1 MTNPTRLAD
10 YRPPAYTVETVDL
23 HFELDPGATR
33 VRSRMAMRRQNEGE
47 LTLHG
52 SHLELLALRIDG
64 RTLTPDD
71 YVVDDET
78 LTVPGLADRVLIEVV
93 TEIAPAANSAL
104 EGLYLSSDMYCTQCE
119 AEGFRR
125 ITWYPDRPDVMAR
138 FTTTVVADPSTCPVL
153 LSNGNR
159 VADGQLDD
167 GRHWVRWEDPF
178 PKPSYLFALVA
189 GDLACVADHFT
200 TMSGRE
206 ITLQLFV
213 QQHNADKCA
222 HALAALKKAMTW
234 DEQHYGREYD
244 LDTYMIVA
252 VDDFNMG
259 AMENKGL
266 NVFNSAAVLAR
277 PETATDADFLRIESI
292 VAHEYFHNWTGNRV
306 TCRDWFQLSLKEG
319 LTVFRDQQFSAD
331 TYSPAVQRI
340 HDVNL
345 LRTYQFA
352 EDAGPMAH
360 PVRPEQYIEINNFYT
375 MTVYNKGA
383 EVIRML
389 HTLLGAEG
397 FRRGMDLYF
406 ERHDGQAVTVEAFIA
421 ALGDANATDLE
432 NFMVW
437 YRQAGTP
444 ILRVGERWDEE
455 RHAYTL
461 ILEQRCPPTPGQP
474 EKQPLCVPIAL
485 GLLGPDGAELP
496 LHLAGEAQPHPTA
509 TRVLELHGARREFTF
524 VGLPA
529 RPTPSL
535 LRGFSAPVRLDFP
548 GRDAHLPLLM
558 AHDSDPF
565 NRWDAAQQ
573 RALALLQQLAS
584 DWCDGQSLALP
595 ASFRDGYAA
604 TLAADL
610 EPALVALALNLP
622 SEGYLA
628 EQAATIDPEAIHT
641 ARVWLRKALAD
652 ALGDSWRT
660 TYDRLHDGRPY
671 RFDAED
677 VGRRT
682 LKNLSLGYLMERPDT
697 VTRALCTAQL
707 DSADNLTDSLAA
719 LAALANADV
728 PERQPAL
735 DAFHARW
742 HSDPLVLD
750 KWFSI
755 QATSRLPGRLATIR
769 ALMRDPAFSLRNPN
783 RVRAL
788 VGAFCHGNPAQFHA
802 TDGSGYAFLGE
813 QVRTLNGSNP
823 QVAARLLGAFG
834 QWRRYNPVRQALIQ
848 VELESI
854 LKLSELSRDLFE
866 VATKL
871 LASAAREQGTT

>member
-1 MTNPTRLAD
+1 MPEPIRLAD
-10 YRPPAYTVETVDL
+10 YRPPAFAVDSVDL
-23 HFELDPGATR
+23 RFELEPAATR
-33 VRSRMAMRRQNEGE
+33 VTSRLAVRRQARGE

-52 SHLELLALRIDG
+52 SELKLNALRVDG
-64 RTLTPDD
+64 RTLDAADYTIDGEALVVHDVPDNTI
-71 YVVDDET
+71 V
-78 LTVPGLADRVLIEVV
+78 EVE
-93 TEIAPAANSAL
+93 TEIAPESNSAL
-104 EGLYLSSDMYCTQCE
+104 EGLYRSSGMYCTQCE

-138 FTTTVVADPSTCPVL
+138 FTTTVVADPDACPVL

-159 VADGQLDD
+159 VADGRLED

-189 GDLACVADHFT
+189 GDLACVRDTFT
-200 TMSGRE
+200 TRSGRAVALE
-206 ITLQLFV
+206 LYV
-213 QQHNADKCA
+213 QHHNADRCA
-222 HALAALKKAMTW
+222 HALAALQKAMAW
-234 DEQHYGREYD
+234 DEEKYGREYD

-266 NVFNSAAVLAR
+266 NVFNSSAVLAR

-340 HDVNL
+340 QDVNL
-345 LRTYQFA
+345 LRTHQFA
-352 EDAGPMAH
+352 EDGGPMAH

-406 ERHDGQAVTVEAFIA
+406 ERHDGQAVTVEDFVA
-421 ALGDANATDLE
+421 ALADANGRDLAD
-432 NFMVW
+432 FMPW

-444 ILRVGERWDEE
+444 ILSVGEHWDAE
-455 RHAYTL
+455 RRRYSL
-461 ILEQRCPPTPGQP
+461 VLEQRSPPTPGQP
-474 EKQPLCVPIAL
+474 DKVPLRIPVAV
-485 GLLGPDGAELP
+485 GLLGADGTDLP
-496 LHLAGEAQPHPTA
+496 LQLDGETAPHPGT
-509 TRVLELHGARREFTF
+509 TRVLELDGPRREFTF
-524 VGLPA
+524 VDLAERPA
-529 RPTPSL
+529 PSL

-548 GRDAHLPLLM
+548 GRSAHLALQM
-558 AHDSDPF
+558 AHDPDPY

-573 RALALLQQLAS
+573 RAVSLLRERAG
-584 DWCDGQSLALP
+584 DWRAERSLALP
-595 ASFRDGYAA
+595 DAFRDACAA

-610 EPALVALALNLP
+610 DPALAALALNLP

-628 EQAATIDPEAIHT
+628 ELSEVVDPDAIHA
-641 ARVWLRKALAD
+641 ARVWLRGALAA
-652 ALGDSWRT
+652 ALTEAWRA
-660 TYDRLHDGRPY
+660 TYDRLHDDAPY
-671 RFDAED
+671 RFAAAD
-677 VGRRT
+677 VGRRA
-682 LKNLSLGYLMERPDT
+682 LKNLALGYLMELADDD
-697 VTRALCTAQL
+697 VTALCMGQFER
-707 DSADNLTDSLAA
+707 ADNLTDGLAA
-719 LAALANADV
+719 LTALANTDV
-728 PERQPAL
+728 PARPVAL
-735 DAFHARW
+735 EAFHARW
-742 HSDPLVLD
+742 QDDPLVLD

-755 QATSRLPGRLATIR
+755 QATSRLPGTLAHVR
-769 ALMRDPAFSLRNPN
+769 ELMHDPAFSLRNPN

-802 TDGSGYAFLGE
+802 ADGGGYALLGE
-813 QVRTLNGSNP
+813 TVRTLNASNP
-823 QVAARLLGAFG
+823 QIAARLLGAFG
-834 QWRRYNPVRQALIQ
+834 QWRRYDDARQALVQ
-848 VELESI
+848 AELEAI
-854 LKLSELSRDLFE
+854 LRLPGLARDLFE

-871 LASAAREQGTT
+871 LAAPVVRPA

>member
-1 MTNPTRLAD
+1 MPEPIRLAD
-10 YRPPAYTVETVDL
+10 YRPPAFAVDTVEL
-23 HFELDPGATR
+23 RFELDPDATR
-33 VRSRMAMRRQNEGE
+33 VTSRMAVRRQAAGE

-52 SHLELLALRIDG
+52 SDLELLALRVDG
-64 RTLTPDD
+64 RDLDLADCTVDGEDL
-71 YVVDDET
+71 VVP
-78 LTVPGLADRVLIEVV
+78 TVPDSAVVEVE
-93 TEIAPAANSAL
+93 TRIAPAANSAL
-104 EGLYLSSDMYCTQCE
+104 EGLYLSSGMYCTQCE

-138 FTTTVVADPSTCPVL
+138 FTTTVIADPATCPVL

-159 VADGQLDD
+159 VADGTLDD

-189 GDLACVADHFT
+189 GDLACVREAFT

-206 ITLQLFV
+206 VALELHV
-213 QQHNADKCA
+213 QHHNADRCA
-222 HALAALKKAMTW
+222 HALAALQKAMAW
-234 DEQHYGREYD
+234 DEERYGREYD

-266 NVFNSAAVLAR
+266 NVFNSSAVLAR

-331 TYSPAVQRI
+331 TYSAAVQRI
-340 HDVNL
+340 QDVNL
-345 LRTYQFA
+345 LRTHQFA

-389 HTLLGAEG
+389 HTLLGADG

-406 ERHDGQAVTVEAFIA
+406 DRHDGQAVTVEEFLA
-421 ALGDANATDLE
+421 ALGDANDRDLGD
-432 NFMVW
+432 FMAW

-444 ILRVGERWDEE
+444 ILSVGEHWDAA
-455 RHAYTL
+455 RGSYTL
-461 ILEQRCPPTPGQP
+461 VLEQRCPPTPGQP
-474 EKQPLCVPIAL
+474 DKVPLRIPVAL

-496 LHLAGEAQPHPTA
+496 LQLDGEPAPHPAT
-509 TRVLELHGARREFTF
+509 TRVLELDTARREFTF
-524 VGLPA
+524 VGLPT
-529 RPTPSL
+529 RPVPSL

-548 GRDAHLPLLM
+548 GRTAHLALQM
-558 AHDSDPF
+558 AHDPDPF

-573 RALALLQQLAS
+573 RAVALLRTLAD
-584 DWCDGQSLALP
+584 DWRAGHELALP
-595 ASFRDGYAA
+595 DDFRDGFAA

-610 EPALVALALNLP
+610 DPALAALALSLP

-628 EQAATIDPEAIHT
+628 EQAATVDPDAIHA
-641 ARVWLRKALAD
+641 ARVWLRGALAGGL
-652 ALGDSWRT
+652 ARAWRA
-660 TYDRLHDGRPY
+660 TYDSLHDTAPY
-671 RFDAED
+671 RFAAADI
-677 VGRRT
+677 GRRA
-682 LKNLSLGYLMERPDT
+682 LKNLALGYLMERPDAAA
-697 VTRALCTAQL
+697 RALCQAQL
-707 DSADNLTDSLAA
+707 NAADNLTDALAA
-719 LAALANADV
+719 LTALANADV

-742 HSDPLVLD
+742 RDDPLVLD

-755 QATSRLPGRLATIR
+755 QAMSRLPGALARVRT
-769 ALMRDPAFSLRNPN
+769 LMDDPAFSLRNPN

-788 VGAFCHGNPAQFHA
+788 VGAFCHGNPVHFHA
-802 TDGSGYAFLGE
+802 ADGSGYAFLGE
-813 QVRTLNGSNP
+813 QVRALNGSNP
-823 QVAARLLGAFG
+823 QVASRLLGAFG
-834 QWRRYNPVRQALIQ
+834 PWRRYDADRQARVQ
-848 VELESI
+848 AQLEAT
-854 LKLSELSRDLFE
+854 LRLPDLSRDLFE

-871 LASAAREQGTT
+871 LAAPARDAG

>member
-1 MTNPTRLAD
+1 MPEPIRLAD
-10 YRPPAYTVETVDL
+10 YRPPAFAVDSVDL
-23 HFELDPGATR
+23 RFELDPEATR
-33 VRSRMAMRRQNEGE
+33 VTSRLAVRRQAEGE
-47 LTLHG
+47 LTLYG
-52 SHLELLALRIDG
+52 SELELHALRVDGRPLAAGEYAIDG
-64 RTLTPDD
+64 
-71 YVVDDET
+71 ET
-78 LTVPGLADRVLIEVV
+78 MVIPGVAETATVEVE
-93 TEIAPAANSAL
+93 TGIAPERNSAL
-104 EGLYLSSDMYCTQCE
+104 EGLYRSSGMYCTQCE

-138 FTTTVVADPSTCPVL
+138 FTTTVVADPGACPVL

-159 VADGQLDD
+159 VADGRLDD

-189 GDLACVADHFT
+189 GDLACVRDRFT

-206 ITLQLFV
+206 VALELYV
-213 QQHNADKCA
+213 QHHNADRCA
-222 HALAALKKAMTW
+222 HALAALQKAMAW
-234 DEQHYGREYD
+234 DEEKYGREYD

-266 NVFNSAAVLAR
+266 NVFNSSAVLAR
-277 PETATDADFLRIESI
+277 PETATDIDYLRIESI

-340 HDVNL
+340 QDVSL
-345 LRTYQFA
+345 LRTHQFA

-406 ERHDGQAVTVEAFIA
+406 ERHDGQAVTVEDFVA
-421 ALGDANATDLE
+421 ALGDANDHDLTD
-432 NFMVW
+432 FMAW

-444 ILRVGERWDEE
+444 ILSVGEHWDEA
-455 RHAYTL
+455 RSSYTL
-461 ILEQRCPPTPGQP
+461 VLEQRCPPTPGQP
-474 EKQPLCVPIAL
+474 DKVPVRIPVAL
-485 GLLGPDGAELP
+485 GLLGEGGTELP
-496 LHLAGEAQPHPTA
+496 LQLADEAAPHPAT
-509 TRVLELHGARREFTF
+509 TRVLEFDGPRREFTF
-524 VGLPA
+524 VGLA
-529 RPTPSL
+529 ERPTPSL

-548 GRDAHLPLLM
+548 GRSAHLARQM
-558 AHDSDPF
+558 AHDPDPY

-573 RALALLQQLAS
+573 RAVSLLRECAEA
-584 DWCDGQSLALP
+584 WRAGQPLELP
-595 ASFRDGYAA
+595 DAFRDAFAA

-610 EPALVALALNLP
+610 DPALVALALNLP

-628 EQAATIDPEAIHT
+628 ELSSVVDPEAIHA
-641 ARVWLRKALAD
+641 ARVWLRGALAE
-652 ALGDSWRT
+652 ALAADWRA
-660 TYDRLHDGRPY
+660 TYERLHDDAPY
-671 RFDAED
+671 RFAAAD
-677 VGRRT
+677 VGRRA
-682 LKNLSLGYLMERPDT
+682 LKNLALGYLMERADAAAT
-697 VTRALCTAQL
+697 ALCVAQFER
-707 DSADNLTDSLAA
+707 ADNLTDGLAA
-719 LAALANADV
+719 LTALANSDV
-728 PERQPAL
+728 PERQAAL
-735 DAFHARW
+735 DAFHAQW
-742 HSDPLVLD
+742 HDDPLVLD

-755 QATSRLPGRLATIR
+755 QAMSRLPGTLAR
-769 ALMRDPAFSLRNPN
+769 VRELMADPAFSLRNPN
-783 RVRAL
+783 RIRAL

-802 TDGSGYAFLGE
+802 ADGGGYALLGE
-813 QVRTLNGSNP
+813 TVRTLNASNP

-834 QWRRYNPVRQALIQ
+834 QWRRYDDARQALVQ
-848 VELESI
+848 AELEAV
-854 LKLSELSRDLFE
+854 LKLPGLARDLFE

-871 LASAAREQGTT
+871 LAAPVNRRD